1 MLDMKRIWMLRA
13 AGTLCIIAGV
23 SIVVIAG
30 ELFGLSCGGSPPLD
44 AYTGLAFILLALP
57 LIILLIIVGTV
68 AIVGGIYALRR
79 KNWGLALAGSILTL
93 LSSVVLGIYGII
105 FIHSFV
111 LFDVYASAG
120 ILAIIFVVLGK
131 GEFKAKALV
140 SALYREE
147 SADAHY
153 KRGDAYDETG
163 EYDKAIT
170 SYSKAIELDP
180 NHALSYYNRG
190 CAYGETGEYE
200 KAIADFSKAV
210 ELDPNN
216 ASAYYNRGLAYY
228 EKGGIPKAVSDLEKC
243 IELSTDPG
251 LIKDAKQALSEMGH
265 SSRG

>member
-1 MLDMKRIWMLRA
+1 MKRIWMLRV
-13 AGTLCIIAGV
+13 AGILCIITGV

-68 AIVGGIYALRR
+68 ATVGGIYALRR

-243 IELSTDPG
+243 IELSTDPR
-251 LIKDAKQALSEMGH
+251 LIKDAKQALFEMGH
-265 SSRG
+265 SSGG